1 MTRYA
6 AVFLIMMSN
15 LLLELLLT
23 RIFSATMW
31 YHFAFM
37 AVSIALFGTTVGAV
51 IVQLWPHRFVT
62 AHPWRRAG
70 RCALLYAGSIVAC
83 TVLQLRLNV
92 TFGASWDE
100 LLTVTALYVL
110 IAVPFTLSGIFICL
124 ALLHAEDSLG
134 AVYCADLL
142 GAGVGCALFV
152 PFMAYGGGPRA
163 VLLLAAVAALGAALM
178 ASAADDRRTV
188 VASLVCAALCLLA
201 FGAHLDRRGLAVHW
215 AKGNWDR
222 DHAFEKWNAFS
233 RLVVDPMGSVPFG
246 WGLSTEY
253 REYPLPSD
261 QKLLTIDSAAA
272 TVLTAF
278 DGDLSKLTYLQWAV
292 TALPH
297 AVRPGGSVLV
307 IGVGG
312 GRDILTALTFGHP
325 RVVGVEVN
333 SDILGL
339 LDGPFADFT
348 GHLGQRPDVELIHD
362 EARSYVAGSSERFDV
377 IQASLVDTW
386 AAAANG
392 AYVLSENALY
402 TEEAFR
408 IFLSHLEPGGVFS
421 VSRWYFDAQPGESLR
436 LVSLASA
443 ALRRQGIQQPQD
455 RLFLVRGSHFDALSV
470 ATLLVGARPFTAN
483 EISTLRQWCAMRGF
497 EILLGP
503 GSQSSEIWRQL
514 AGAQE
519 PTAVIESFPLDL
531 RAPTDDRP
539 FFFNMLRLRDAFK
552 VRRGQLDLI
561 VANADAVVALAWLLV
576 LVVTLSALFIVVPL
590 WLGRAG
596 GHPVPQ
602 APLRLVYFV
611 GLGLGFIL
619 IELSQMQRLMIAL
632 GHPVYGLTVVLFSL
646 LVAAGAGSLWTG
658 RRVRRGARGRWL
670 QGMLLTLL
678 LLAVATALGGVAVAK
693 ALEGAAVWMR
703 IGASV
708 LLLAPLGFLLG
719 VPLAMGLALSA
730 SDPPGYRAMY
740 WGVNGAASVCGS
752 VLATIVSLSYGI
764 TVSYGVGVL
773 AYAMCA
779 LVVPL
784 AFSPGNA
791 PLPTRAT
798 T

>member
-1 MTRYA
+1 MARYA

-62 AHPWRRAG
+62 EHPWKRAAQ
-70 RCALLYAGSIVAC
+70 CALLYAGSIVVC

-124 ALLHAEDSLG
+124 ALLHAADSVG

-152 PFMAYGGGPRA
+152 PFMAYGGGPRS
-163 VLLLAAVAALGAALM
+163 VLLLAAIAAVGAALM
-178 ASAADDRRTV
+178 AGAAEDRRTA
-188 VASLVCAALCLLA
+188 VASLVCSALCLVA
-201 FGAHLDRRGLAVHW
+201 FGAHLDRRALAVHW
-215 AKGNWDR
+215 AKGTWDR

-233 RLVVDPMGSVPFG
+233 RLVVDPMGSFPFG
-246 WGLSTEY
+246 WGLSAEF
-253 REYPLPSD
+253 RGGAPPSD
-261 QKLLTIDSAAA
+261 QKALAIDGAAN

-278 DGDLSKLTYLQWAV
+278 DGDLSKLAYLQWDV

-297 AVRPGGSVLV
+297 AVRPGGDVLV

-348 GHLGQRPDVELIHD
+348 GHLRRRPEVELIHD
-362 EARSYVAGSSERFDV
+362 EARSYVAGSRERFDI

-408 IFLSHLEPGGVFS
+408 IFLSHLAPDGVLS
-421 VSRWYFDAQPGESLR
+421 VSRWYFEAQPGETLR

-443 ALRRQGIQQPQD
+443 ALRRQGTPRPQD
-455 RLFLVRGSHFDALSV
+455 RLILVHNRHDIASV
-470 ATLLVGARPFTAN
+470 ATLLVGARPFTADD
-483 EISTLRQWCAMRGF
+483 ISTLRQWCAARGF

-503 GSQSSEIWRQL
+503 GSPSGDIWTQL

-519 PTAVIESFPLDL
+519 PAALIESFPLDL

-539 FFFNMLRLRDAFK
+539 FFFNMLRLRDVFK
-552 VRRGQLDLI
+552 THPKQSDAI

-590 WLGRAG
+590 WLRRAAG
-596 GHPVPQ
+596 QVVPQ
-602 APLRLVYFV
+602 ARLRLVYFV

-658 RRVRRGARGRWL
+658 RRVQRGAQGRWL
-670 QGMLLTLL
+670 HGVLLALL
-678 LLAVATALGGVAVAK
+678 LLAVVTAVGGVAVAK
-693 ALEGAAVWMR
+693 VLEGAPVWMR

-708 LLLAPLGFLLG
+708 LLLGPLGFLLG

-764 TVSYGVGVL
+764 TVSYGAGVL
-773 AYAMCA
+773 AYAVCA
-779 LVVPL
+779 FVVPL
-784 AFSPGNA
+784 AFPRGDASRPI
-791 PLPTRAT
+791 RAT